1 MIWTKVVNLSKLPY
15 PELIDYTKNEI
26 QLLAKFTNAKSYII
40 KLYDSQITEDNIF
53 MVFEVLIIIGS

>member
-1 MIWTKVVNLSKLPY
+1 VNLRKLPY

-26 QLLAKFTNAKSYII
+26 QLLAKFKNAKSYII
-40 KLYDSQITEDNIF
+40 KLYDSQITDNDIF